1 MHQGAIPEATCLS
14 QRPLHDHPEG
24 ELKGLR
30 SLRHPVECFSASPRI
45 PCHCCFGFFHHAH
58 FIIFRFSRVCLKRLP
73 IKLHSSITAVFLVH
87 LLQLGHIQTR
97 RESSQPQSSLVSMFS
112 TLTEF
117 IWSQGRQF
125 LDGILFWLIGC
136 LLSPRFPNMARQ
148 HPLAY
153 ACVRSRPKNS
163 SIEISLTRFAER
175 Q

>member
-1 MHQGAIPEATCLS
+1 MHQGAAPEATPPS

-30 SLRHPVECFSASPRI
+30 SLRHPVECFSASPCI

-58 FIIFRFSRVCLKRLP
+58 FIIFSFSRVCLKRLP

-97 RESSQPQSSLVSMFS
+97 RESSQPQSSLVSMFA

-117 IWSQGRQF
+117 ICFWTEYFSGLLAACCRRASPTWPAN
-125 LDGILFWLIGC
+125 ILLRMLVC
-136 LLSPRFPNMARQ
+136 EADQKTLQ
-148 HPLAY
+148 
-153 ACVRSRPKNS
+153 
-163 SIEISLTRFAER
+163 
-175 Q
+175 